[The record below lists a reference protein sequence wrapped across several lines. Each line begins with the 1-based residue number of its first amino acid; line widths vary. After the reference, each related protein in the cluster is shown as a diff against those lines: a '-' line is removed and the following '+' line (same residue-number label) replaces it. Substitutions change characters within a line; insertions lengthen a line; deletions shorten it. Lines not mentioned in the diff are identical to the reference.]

1 MGGNMSIY
9 LKENDIDEFSKCM
22 GVNVG
27 QYFFAHHDFIV
38 DKAEV
43 DEYETE
49 ADEVDDGDPS
59 LITSITIEFAMTN
72 NDYDEDGWIRVSRG
86 CTRTFYSEDFENF
99 YGVSA

>member
-1 MGGNMSIY
+1 MSIY

-27 QYFFAHHDFIV
+27 QYFFAHHDFVV
-38 DKAEV
+38 DKA
-43 DEYETE
+43 
-49 ADEVDDGDPS
+49 EVDDGDPS

-86 CTRTFYSEDFENF
+86 CTRTFYSEDFEKF
-99 YGVSA
+99 YGGSA